1 MDWTYIQKEALHL
14 FSMILWPLQEKEL
27 VPEAVVTG
35 AKACR
40 SQKMLLCMILQ
51 VHKDGKQNLERVIGQ
66 RQKDTLDLNSVN
78 QGQRSIRC

>member
-1 MDWTYIQKEALHL
+1 MDWTNIQKEALHL

-27 VPEAVVTG
+27 VLKAVVTG

-40 SQKMLLCMILQ
+40 SQKMPLCMILQ
-51 VHKDGKQNLERVIGQ
+51 VHKDGNQNLDRVIGQ